1 MDYDH
6 YMQFMKVVQ
15 VANHFG
21 YLNAPKKDRRYW
33 IHPFNRTREE
43 TRRFLDF
50 YEKIRMNSDKFFTYY
65 RMSIASFDELMIKI
79 RPYITKQETTFR
91 SPICAEERLTLT
103 IR

>member
-6 YMQFMKVVQ
+6 YMQVMKVIQ
-15 VANHFG
+15 VANYFG
-21 YLNAPKKDRRYW
+21 YLNPPKRDRWYW
-33 IHPFNRTREE
+33 IHPYKTREE
-43 TRRFLDF
+43 TGRFLNF
-50 YEKIRMNSDKFFTYY
+50 YEKIRLNSDNFFTYY
-65 RMSIASFDELMIKI
+65 RKSIASFDELMMKI